1 MDPRHS
7 NRLCS
12 PFVVFFSFGYFL
24 FIHSLENVSQ
34 FTFYECWIVQF
45 LFFRPLKLS
54 FKSETQKRNSLVSLG
69 YQAVGFESRDF
80 YLPIPTLL
88 CFVFVFIFQILIDT
102 KVVQKE
108 INQLSGKLD
117 RTFSVTDELIFRV
130 CICCIQLK

>member
-1 MDPRHS
+1 MLDCTVPVLPTR
-7 NRLCS
+7 
-12 PFVVFFSFGYFL
+12 
-24 FIHSLENVSQ
+24 
-34 FTFYECWIVQF
+34 
-45 LFFRPLKLS
+45 RPLKLS

-69 YQAVGFESRDF
+69 SQAVGFESRDF
-80 YLPIPTLL
+80 YLPITKLL